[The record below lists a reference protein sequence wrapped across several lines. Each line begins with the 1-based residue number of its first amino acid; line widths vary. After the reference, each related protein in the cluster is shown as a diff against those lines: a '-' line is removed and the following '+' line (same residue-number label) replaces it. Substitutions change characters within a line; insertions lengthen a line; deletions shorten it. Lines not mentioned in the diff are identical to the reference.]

1 MHLSFL
7 ANFLS
12 DKFMY
17 QVSHKLL
24 IFDFVAKLLLA
35 IVDLTTC
42 YYAQNSDE
50 S

>member
-1 MHLSFL
+1 M
-7 ANFLS
+7 NFLS

-17 QVSHKLL
+17 EVSHRL
-24 IFDFVAKLLLA
+24 FDFVAKLLLA

-42 YYAQNSDE
+42 YYAQSSDE